1 MDYAALAMSTD
12 YDCWKEDEES
22 VSWELIEKTMKK
34 NAANILA
41 IFVKEIP
48 KLANCKDRCSP

>member
-1 MDYAALAMSTD
+1 MHYAALAMSTD

-34 NAANILA
+34 NTANILA
-41 IFVKEIP
+41 IFLKAIP
-48 KLANCKDRCSP
+48 KLANWKDKCSS